1 MVERVWQW
9 KSKYIVSGTI
19 VTTFLFNFQRCPMSI
34 LSLFVLWFFFSSRV
48 SSYWIYMRHQLSFQ
62 LHTWFPYQLT
72 ACTHLGAC
80 IWNFCIESSGVAL
93 SCSYIRGKGI
103 LKCSSSNQYRDMES
117 TMNFFML
124 LCFNCSVMK
133 YNCALQE

>member
-19 VTTFLFNFQRCPMSI
+19 VTTFLLIFKDALCLF
-34 LSLFVLWFFFSSRV
+34 SLCSFCDFFFSLRV
-48 SSYWIYMRHQLSFQ
+48 STYWIYMRHQLSFQ

-103 LKCSSSNQYRDMES
+103 LKCSSSNQYRAMES

>member
-1 MVERVWQW
+1 MVERVWYCEW
-9 KSKYIVSGTI
+9 NYCYNFS
-19 VTTFLFNFQRCPMSI
+19 FNFQRCPMSI
-34 LSLFVLWFFFSSRV
+34 LSLFNLWFCFFSLRV

-103 LKCSSSNQYRDMES
+103 LKCSSSNQYRAMES